1 MVKQPKSTNGG
12 QPSDAAPATSYVV
25 GYGRPPAHTRF
36 KPGHPGCGGRPKR
49 QRNLR
54 TVLEATL
61 DERITI
67 REGNR
72 TRSISKRDAII
83 LRLVNDAVSGDAKA
97 LSNLI
102 TLMRSHDLIGQPQDE
117 ADLQP
122 FTADDQA
129 IIADL
134 LRRLE
139 NQEESTQPA
148 GSTENSDTEE
158 AKSPGKKSKETKS

>member
-1 MVKQPKSTNGG
+1 MVKRPKTTNGT
-12 QPSDAAPATSYVV
+12 QPSDAAPKYDI

-36 KPGHPGCGGRPKR
+36 KPGHRGCGGRPKR

-54 TVLEATL
+54 TVLEKTL

-72 TRSISKRDAII
+72 TRSVTKRDAII
-83 LRLVNDAVSGDAKA
+83 LRLVNDAVSGNAKA
-97 LSNLI
+97 QSNLI
-102 TLMRSHDLIGQPQDE
+102 ALMRSHDLIGPQDE

-122 FTADDQA
+122 FTADDEA

-134 LRRLE
+134 LRRV
-139 NQEESTQPA
+139 ESERETTQPA
-148 GSTENSDTEE
+148 ESTETPDTQE
-158 AKSPGKKSKETKS
+158 AKSPGKESKETKS

>member
-1 MVKQPKSTNGG
+1 MVKQPKTTNGG

-36 KPGHPGCGGRPKR
+36 KPGHPGCGGRPKK
-49 QRNLR
+49 QRNGR
-54 TVLEATL
+54 TVLKDTL

-72 TRSISKRDAII
+72 TRSVSKRDAII
-83 LRLVNDAVSGDAKA
+83 LRMVNDAVSGNAKA
-97 LSNLI
+97 QSNLI
-102 TLMRSHDLIGQPQDE
+102 ALMRSHDLIGQPQDE

-122 FTADDQA
+122 FTADDLA
-129 IIADL
+129 IITDFL
-134 LRRLE
+134 GRLE

-148 GSTENSDTEE
+148 GNTENSDTEE
-158 AKSPGKKSKETKS
+158 AKSPGKESKETKS